1 MAKVKD
7 LTGRRFGR
15 LVVLN
20 EEGRNSWGEAM
31 WHCRC
36 DCGNEIITAGR
47 YLRNGDTRS
56 CGCLKAEREILKPE
70 DLSGQRFGRL
80 IAVSRVGK
88 KWLCMCDCGNTCEV
102 YPDKLKSG
110 HTQSCGCYQREQA
123 AKAEVMVRGWK
134 RTNVSLLRSKKAHS
148 NTGVKGVSRIA
159 KTGLYAVDIFAQGA
173 RTYVGKFHSLDAAI
187 KARKRAEEKL
197 HAPLIEAY
205 EREVEGCAETKDGA
219 LPEEP
224 AGRKQK

>member
-31 WHCRC
+31 WHCHC

-80 IAVSRVGK
+80 IAVSYESG
-88 KWLCMCDCGNTCEV
+88 KWLCVCDCGNTCRV
-102 YPDKLKSG
+102 APDKLKSG
-110 HTQSCGCYQREQA
+110 HTQSCGCFQREQA
-123 AKAEVMVRGWK
+123 SKAEVRERWNG
-134 RTNVSLLRSKKAHS
+134 TNIALLRSKKAHS

-159 KTGLYAVDIFAQGA
+159 KTGLYNVEIFAQGV
-173 RTYVGKFHSLDAAI
+173 RTYIGKFHTLEAAI
-187 KARKRAEEKL
+187 KARKRAEEEL
-197 HAPLIEAY
+197 HQPLIEEY
-205 EREVEGCAETKDGA
+205 EEEEVGQCAETKAGA
-219 LPEEP
+219 QPEEP
-224 AGRKQK
+224 AGRKQT